1 MQKDLRIAVIRAFE
15 QGHSSQDVRS
25 TLEKGG
31 WSSEEIQEVLQSVV
45 VSDNHLVLPVR
56 KPVTFAKESYLYLM
70 QAVAYIAVIISMLV
84 LWFQY
89 LNLWIPDPLGGSAYD
104 YRYVREAV
112 EGLIRTGLSILIVA
126 LPVFVYVS
134 HLIRRMEESFANAPQ
149 NTTKQGVL
157 YFMSFVASMVAIITL
172 MITVF
177 QGLNGEATLRFGLKV
192 LMILGLCAFTGW
204 VARRELALT
213 KSLAQTPNAV

>member
-15 QGHSSQDVRS
+15 QGHSSQEVRS
-25 TLEKGG
+25 SLEKGG
-31 WSSEEIQEVLQSVV
+31 WSEEEIQEVLQSVV

-89 LNLWIPDPLGGSAYD
+89 LNLWIPDPLGGVND

-213 KSLAQTPNAV
+213 KSLAQTSSTV